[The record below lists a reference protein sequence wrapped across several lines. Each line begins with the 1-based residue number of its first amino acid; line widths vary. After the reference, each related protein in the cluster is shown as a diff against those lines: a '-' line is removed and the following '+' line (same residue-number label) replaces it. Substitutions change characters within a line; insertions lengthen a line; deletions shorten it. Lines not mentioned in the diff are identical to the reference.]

1 MVERMEIREEAY
13 RKYWEFAAKRQDI
26 FFKRFYGESRPWTDD
41 PILDRF
47 KFCNVYRASDRV
59 SQFLIKNVIYNGS
72 QSEEDVIFK
81 ILLFKLF
88 NKIET
93 WEYLS
98 ETFGEIT
105 LKDFNFVK
113 YNKILEQKLLDGI
126 PIYSNAYISCA
137 TKAYGYDRK
146 HENHLALL
154 DDMFNKGR
162 IVSKIVNAKHFKE
175 IFDLL
180 RQYPLIGDFMAYQL
194 MTDIN
199 YSNVIN
205 FNENDFTIVGPGSM
219 RGINKCFKS
228 RNGRSYEYI
237 IEWMTAHQ
245 EEEFKKYGLSFKS
258 LWGRPLHNIDCQG
271 LFCETD
277 KYCREALPDLAS
289 NRVRIKAKFNP
300 IANSINFYYP
310 PKWGINEL
318 IAIR

>member
-1 MVERMEIREEAY
+1 MEIREEAY

-26 FFKRFYGESRPWTDD
+26 FFKRFYGEPRPWTDD
-41 PILDRF
+41 PILNNF

-59 SQFLIKNVIYNGS
+59 SQFMIKNVIYNGN
-72 QSEEDVIFK
+72 QSEEEIIFR

-93 WEYLS
+93 WEYLLES
-98 ETFGEIT
+98 FGEIT
-105 LKDFNFVK
+105 FKAFNFAG
-113 YNKILEQKLLDGI
+113 YNKVLEQRLLAGV

-154 DDMFNKGR
+154 DDMFNKGC
-162 IVSKIVNAKHFKE
+162 IVSKIITAKHFKE

-228 RNGRSYEYI
+228 RNGKSYEYI

-245 EEEFKKYGLSFKS
+245 EEEFKNYGLSFKS

-289 NRVRIKAKFNP
+289 NRIRIKAKFNP
-300 IANSINFYYP
+300 IADNINFYYP

-318 IAIR
+318 ITIR